1 MKNSINKKTILNFNT
16 KFEQIV
22 DVVSE
27 KYWDTIPSEQQANW
41 GTIDT
46 FDFTINYLKNNGC
59 DVVVDDGLYHMWS
72 YMLDANLE
80 VDVEETL
87 KGVYFNEDNNEER
100 TTQIMNWVNNILNFE
115 VK

>member
-1 MKNSINKKTILNFNT
+1 MENQINTQTIINFHN
-16 KFEQIV
+16 KFDSIV

-46 FDFTINYLKNNGC
+46 FEFTIQYLKNNGC
-59 DVVVDDGLYHMWS
+59 DVLNDYGLYTMWG
-72 YMLDANLE
+72 YPLNANGD

-87 KGVYFNEDNNEER
+87 KGIYFNEENIEER
-100 TTQIMNWVNNILNFE
+100 TNQIMSWVNNILNFD